1 MGLFDRFRSKNA
13 PETPAPE
20 AGQSA
25 WDSAFRANVNFY
37 GKEGEGTF
45 GALVLTEGTETI
57 LPTAPWEKY
66 GLDGRP
72 VADWRLVLV
81 SITRQGIMGR
91 LDYRTAMEKLGPY
104 IQDRREGL
112 VLTGGL
118 SLGELEGLLAG

>member
-13 PETPAPE
+13 PEASAPKAVE
-20 AGQSA
+20 SD
-25 WDSAFRANVNFY
+25 WDNAFKANVNFY

-45 GALVLTEGTETI
+45 GALVFTEGTETI

-81 SITRQGIMGR
+81 SITDQGIMGM

-118 SLGELEGLLAG
+118 SLGELERLLAG